1 MVKKYFSIFSFVLM
15 LVCCNVVFSSC
26 SKDDDDD
33 ENENVDRALLGDWEN
48 IDKEKDCREVMTFF
62 ADGTHLDA
70 LYSVVTTD
78 DPEYTDE
85 DGAYKKSK
93 GTYTASNGVLTV
105 SLTHEFSVSKYKDK
119 EWHEKEDALDGSVNY
134 QVKDDKLTLSGVNN
148 DGKDKNLILTKVK

>member
-1 MVKKYFSIFSFVLM
+1 MKKYFSIFSLVLM
-15 LVCCNVVFSSC
+15 FLCGNFLFASC
-26 SKDDDDD
+26 SKDDDAEEDI
-33 ENENVDRALLGDWEN
+33 DRALIGAWEN

-78 DPEYTDE
+78 EPEYTDE